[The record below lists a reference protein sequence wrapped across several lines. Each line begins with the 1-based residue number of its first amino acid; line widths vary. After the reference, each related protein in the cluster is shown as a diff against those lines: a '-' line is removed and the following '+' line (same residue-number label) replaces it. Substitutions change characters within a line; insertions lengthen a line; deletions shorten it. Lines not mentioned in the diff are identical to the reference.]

1 MRTFSIQI
9 LYFLFFQCLITYAVQ
24 GQEELSSQAEL
35 SVLTCDPG
43 NELYSTFGH
52 TGIRVNDPAYNL
64 DIVFNYGMFSFK
76 TPGFYRKFLRG
87 KLDYHLGIQKYGD
100 FLREYNYYS
109 RSVYEQK
116 LNLDSIQRQ
125 QVFAF
130 LKNNAKKENRTYK
143 YDFFFDNCSTRP
155 RDVFVNSLG
164 IEFHEQAKEKT
175 FRNLLDEFLPGL
187 PWSDF
192 GIDLVIGSR
201 ADKKATDLHQT
212 FLPAYLMKSLDE
224 KEIGKENFVK
234 STSTIL
240 DFSKEQKQRFTRPWL
255 TPMLFFVVLLLLEI
269 LLFFFVSNKN
279 RWLKF
284 YDKLWFLLMGLSSL
298 LLFVMWFFTDHIATK
313 ANWNLLWIHPLYLI
327 LAFRSRTTAPKIIL
341 ILSFVLT
348 ASALVFWLLIPQQLH
363 LAFVPIILLLL
374 MKLLRWWKIEHV

>member
-201 ADKKATDLHQT
+201 ADKKA
-212 FLPAYLMKSLDE
+212 
-224 KEIGKENFVK
+224 I
-234 STSTIL
+234 
-240 DFSKEQKQRFTRPWL
+240 SKEQKQRFTRPWL